1 MQHRTLTRACR
12 YYAMNDVKLLIA
24 GRHVAAQGGATFER
38 RNPVSGEVV
47 TRAAAAQAADA
58 RAAADAAAAAFPAWS
73 ALGPSARRAKLNRAA
88 DLFEAKSQEFATA
101 VRDETGATAGWGH
114 FNVHF
119 AASLLREAASMTSQV
134 GGEVVPSDV
143 PGALAMAYRQ
153 PAGVVLGIAPW
164 NAPVILGVRA
174 VAMPLACGNTVVLKS
189 SEVCPQTHA
198 LIGTVFEEAGLGAG
212 VVNVVSTDV
221 KDAEAVSE
229 ALISHPA
236 VKRINFTGS
245 TRVGKIL
252 AQLAA
257 KYLKPILLELGGKAP
272 LLVLADADLD
282 AAVNATVFGAYA
294 NAGQICMSTER
305 VIVERSVADS
315 FAEKLAKRVAALPVG
330 NPNEG
335 EFVIGSVVGPA
346 TVDRV
351 KRLVAD
357 AENQGAKVLVG
368 GEAKGTIMRGIVV
381 DHVTPS
387 MALFREESFGPQVSI
402 TRVDSVDE
410 AVRLANDTEY
420 GLSAAVFTRDIA
432 RGLEVA
438 RRIESGICHINSPTV
453 QDEGQMPFGG
463 VKASG
468 YGRFGGKAGID
479 AFTELRWI
487 SVQTTPRHYP
497 F

>member
-1 MQHRTLTRACR
+1 
-12 YYAMNDVKLLIA
+12 MNDVKLLIA
-24 GRHVAAQGGATFER
+24 GRQVPAQGDATFER
-38 RNPVSGEVV
+38 RNPVSGQVV
-47 TRAAAAQAADA
+47 SRAAAAQVSDA
-58 RAAADAAAAAFPAWS
+58 RAAVDAAAAAFPAWS
-73 ALGPSARRAKLNRAA
+73 SLGPNARRAKLNKAA
-88 DLFEAKSQEFATA
+88 DLLEAKSQEFAIA
-101 VRDETGATAGWGH
+101 VRDETGSTAGWGH

-119 AASLLREAASMTSQV
+119 AALLLREAAAMTSQV

-189 SEVCPQTHA
+189 SEVCPRTHA
-198 LIGTVFEEAGLGAG
+198 LIGAVLEEAGLGAG
-212 VVNVVSTDV
+212 VINVISTDV

-229 ALISHPA
+229 AMISHPA
-236 VKRINFTGS
+236 VRRVNFTGS
-245 TRVGKIL
+245 TRVGRIL

-272 LLVLADADLD
+272 LVVLADADLD

-305 VIVERSVADS
+305 VIVERSVADA
-315 FAEKLAKRVAALPVG
+315 FADKLAKRVAALPVG

-346 TVDRV
+346 TVERLR
-351 KRLVAD
+351 RLVAD
-357 AENQGAKVLVG
+357 AEKQGAKLLVG
-368 GEAKGTIMRGIVV
+368 GGAQGTIMNGIVV

-420 GLSAAVFTRDIA
+420 GLSAAVFTGDIA
-432 RGLEVA
+432 RGLDVA
-438 RRIESGICHINSPTV
+438 RRIDTGICHINSPTV

-479 AFTELRWI
+479 AFTELRWVT
-487 SVQTTPRHYP
+487 VQTTPRHYP

>member
-1 MQHRTLTRACR
+1 
-12 YYAMNDVKLLIA
+12 MNDVKLLIA
-24 GRHVAAQGGATFER
+24 GRQLPAQGGATFER
-38 RNPVSGEVV
+38 RNPVSGQVV
-47 TRAAAAQAADA
+47 TRAAAAQVADA
-58 RAAADAAAAAFPAWS
+58 QAAVDAAAAAFPAWS
-73 ALGPSARRAKLNRAA
+73 SLGPNARRAKLNKAA
-88 DLFEAKSQEFATA
+88 DLLEAKSQEFAIA
-101 VRDETGATAGWGH
+101 VRDETGSTAGWGH

-119 AASLLREAASMTSQV
+119 AALLLREAAAMTSQV

-143 PGALAMAYRQ
+143 SGALAMAYRQ

-189 SEVCPQTHA
+189 SEVCPRTHA
-198 LIGTVFEEAGLGAG
+198 LIGAVLEEAGLGAG
-212 VVNVVSTDV
+212 VINVISTDV

-229 ALISHPA
+229 AIISHPA
-236 VKRINFTGS
+236 VRRINFTGS
-245 TRVGKIL
+245 TRVGRIL

-272 LLVLADADLD
+272 LVVLADADLD

-305 VIVERSVADS
+305 VIVERSVADA
-315 FAEKLAKRVAALPVG
+315 FADKLAKRVAALPVG

-346 TVDRV
+346 TVERLR
-351 KRLVAD
+351 RLVAD
-357 AENQGAKVLVG
+357 AEKQGAKLLVG
-368 GEAKGTIMRGIVV
+368 GGAQGTIMNGIVV

-432 RGLEVA
+432 RGLDVA
-438 RRIESGICHINSPTV
+438 RRIDTGICHINSPTV

-479 AFTELRWI
+479 AFTELRWVT
-487 SVQTTPRHYP
+487 VQTTPRHYP

>member
-1 MQHRTLTRACR
+1 
-12 YYAMNDVKLLIA
+12 MNDVKLLIA
-24 GRHVAAQGGATFER
+24 GQQVAATGGATFER
-38 RNPVSGEVV
+38 RNPVSGQVV
-47 TRAAAAQAADA
+47 SRAAAATPADA

-73 ALGPSARRAKLNRAA
+73 ALGPSARRSKLNKAA
-88 DLFEAKSQEFATA
+88 DLLEARAKDIAMA
-101 VRDETGATAGWGH
+101 VRDETGSTAGWGH

-119 AASLLREAASMTSQV
+119 AAMLLREAAALTTQV

-143 PGALAMAYRQ
+143 PGMMAMAYRQ

-164 NAPVILGVRA
+164 NAPIILGVRA
-174 VAMPLACGNTVVLKS
+174 IATPLACGNTVVLKA
-189 SEVCPQTHA
+189 SEVCPATHA
-198 LIGTVFEEAGLGAG
+198 LIGAVLEEAGLGAG
-212 VVNVVSTDV
+212 VVNVVTADL
-221 KDAEAVSE
+221 KDAEAVTE
-229 ALISHPA
+229 ALIAHPA

-245 TRVGKIL
+245 TRVGRLL

-257 KYLKPILLELGGKAP
+257 KYLKPIVLELGGKAP
-272 LLVLADADLD
+272 LLVLADADID

-305 VIVERSVADS
+305 VIIERSVADE
-315 FAEKLAKRVAALPVG
+315 FAAKLAKRVAALPVG

-335 EFVIGSVVGPA
+335 EFVIASVVGPA
-346 TVDRV
+346 TVERV
-351 KRLVAD
+351 RRLVSE
-357 AENQGAKVLVG
+357 AEKQGAKVLVG
-368 GEAKGTIMRGIVV
+368 GGAQGTIMQGIVV
-381 DHVTPS
+381 DHVTPA

-432 RGLEVA
+432 RGFEIA
-438 RRIESGICHINSPTV
+438 KRIDSGICHINSPTV
-453 QDEGQMPFGG
+453 QDEAPMPFGG

-468 YGRFGGKAGID
+468 YGRFGGKAGIE

-487 SVQTTPRHYP
+487 TAQLTPRQYP

>member
-1 MQHRTLTRACR
+1 
-12 YYAMNDVKLLIA
+12 MNDVKLLIA
-24 GRHVAAQGGATFER
+24 GRQVAAQNGTTFER
-38 RNPVSGEVV
+38 KNPVSGQVV
-47 TRAAAAQAADA
+47 TRAAAAQVADA
-58 RAAADAAAAAFPAWS
+58 RAAADAAAAAFPAW
-73 ALGPSARRAKLNRAA
+73 AAVGPGERRAKLNKAA
-88 DLFEAKSQEFATA
+88 DLLEARALEIAVA

-119 AASLLREAASMTSQV
+119 AASLLREAAAMTSQIT
-134 GGEVVPSDV
+134 GEVVPSDV
-143 PGALAMAYRQ
+143 PGMLAMAYRQ

-164 NAPVILGVRA
+164 NAPIILGVRA
-174 VAMPLACGNTVVLKS
+174 IAMPLACGNTVILKS
-189 SEVCPQTHA
+189 SEVCPATHA
-198 LIGTVFEEAGLGAG
+198 LIGSVLQEAGLGDG

-229 ALISHPA
+229 ALIAHPA

-245 TRVGKIL
+245 TRVGRIL

-272 LLVLADADLD
+272 LVVLADADLD

-305 VIVERSVADS
+305 VIVERSVADA
-315 FAEKLAKRVAALPVG
+315 FAAKLAKRVAALPVG

-346 TVDRV
+346 TVERV

-357 AENQGAKVLVG
+357 AEKQGAKLLVG
-368 GEAKGTIMRGIVV
+368 GEAKGTIMNGLVV
-381 DHVTPS
+381 DYVTPA

-410 AVRLANDTEY
+410 AIRLANDTDY
-420 GLSAAVFTRDIA
+420 GLAAAVFTRDLA
-432 RGLEVA
+432 KGLDVA
-438 RRIESGICHINSPTV
+438 RRIESGICHINGPTV
-453 QDEGQMPFGG
+453 QDQGQMPFGG

-487 SVQTTPRHYP
+487 TMQTAPRHYP